1 MRGQKAMPLVNSNV
15 SSTNM
20 WCKLSHCCRSLSH
33 DWMSLDRFGQA
44 DELFLLCWS
53 HCLCMNYASPF
64 GTDESAWD
72 KWWNLRPSPTVRDW
86 QVTCK
91 TGTFLGFTDDF
102 IIKLVLKSIQ
112 DRRQLFPPKTQ
123 WHGMLSKRSLH
134 CDKVRQDIPF
144 TFLLTYLWTLEQ
156 EIEDLKGHGSFR
168 HADPRWSYPW
178 RPGTHYP
185 VSRIFKH
192 FKKTLS
198 ICNNFVHYYV
208 SLLCLGRE
216 STVVLDK
223 NKTLLETWK

>member
-1 MRGQKAMPLVNSNV
+1 MV
-15 SSTNM
+15 T
-20 WCKLSHCCRSLSH
+20 CKLLWGDRKQGHWWTLMFLQPISGASWVTVADH

-53 HCLCMNYASPF
+53 HCRCMNYASPF

-72 KWWNLRPSPTVRDW
+72 KQWWNLRPSPTVRYW

-91 TGTFLGFTDDF
+91 TGKFLGFSDDF
-102 IIKLVLKSIQ
+102 IIRLVLKSIQ

-123 WHGMLSKRSLH
+123 WHGMLSKRCLH

-144 TFLLTYLWTLEQ
+144 TILLTDLWTLEQ

-178 RPGTHYP
+178 RTGTHYP
-185 VSRIFKH
+185 VPRIFK
-192 FKKTLS
+192 L
-198 ICNNFVHYYV
+198 I
-208 SLLCLGRE
+208 
-216 STVVLDK
+216 
-223 NKTLLETWK
+223 